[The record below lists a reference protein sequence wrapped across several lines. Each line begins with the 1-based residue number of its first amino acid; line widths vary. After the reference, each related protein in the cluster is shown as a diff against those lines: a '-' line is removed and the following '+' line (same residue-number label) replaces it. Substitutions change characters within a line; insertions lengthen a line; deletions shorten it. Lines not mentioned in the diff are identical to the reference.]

1 MGYLIHGKLASN
13 MQNTFWEELL
23 NPSNLSWHTL
33 EIAEVSKKL
42 GSNLSNG
49 LSDAEVNSR
58 LKHYG
63 INSLPEPKR
72 RSVLSIFL
80 HQFLSPLIYLL
91 LVAAGMAFFIGD
103 AKDAIVII
111 VVVVLNAVIGAIQE
125 GRAEQSIAALSRLT
139 KHNCRVLRHGK
150 ESILE
155 AKYLVPGDIILLEAG
170 DAVPADSRI
179 FNSSVLTVSEA
190 ALTGESL
197 PTEKLEAALPGKTGL
212 ADRKNMLFAG
222 THIASGRSKALVVA
236 TGLHNEIGKIAS
248 MTSGTERSKTKLEY
262 RVEDFGKKLIVVAIV
277 VFLLVLGTGL
287 LREISFSTMFMIAIS
302 QMVSLVP
309 EGLPVAITIALA
321 VGVRRMANKKT
332 IVRRLSAVESLG
344 STTVICTDKTGTLTK
359 NEMTVT
365 EIYFPGAKR
374 AISISGVGYASS
386 GEFKEK
392 EEKINPLESI
402 TINKFLEASILCND
416 SQIKKKTNEEQW
428 SVLGDPTEG
437 ALLVMAAKAGLLVDD
452 IRKKQPR
459 TNEIPFDSTFQL
471 MATQHEESGKV
482 FVYIKGSPE
491 AVFKKCRF
499 IDHEG
504 EIIPITNEVM
514 DETRDITKK
523 MADDSLRVLAIA
535 YLNEAQIN
543 TTDGFNAIPDD
554 LVLLGL
560 LGEYDPPRLEVA
572 DSIFECIRAGIKP
585 VMVTG
590 DHKATGVSIA
600 KSLGIM
606 NSESGAIGGEELEDL
621 TDDELEEKLSSISV
635 FARVHP
641 AQKLRIIKAY
651 QKRGDVVAMTGDGVN
666 DAPALVRAN
675 VGVAMGMTGT
685 EVAKDASKIIITDD
699 NFSTIISAI
708 SEGRLVYQN
717 IQKLIL
723 FLFVT
728 SIDEV
733 IVLFLA
739 LALGYPPPLA
749 AVQILWINI
758 VSEGVLTVNLI
769 MEPLEGDEMERQ
781 PVPSTQPLV
790 DQAML
795 RRMPLMTL
803 ASIISTFGWFTYRTA
818 FGVEADLVQSET
830 FTVLVICQWFNV
842 LNCRSAVNSV
852 FKGDI
857 LKNSWLL
864 GGLFVGVILQLLVIY
879 WPPLSNF
886 FHTRAI
892 GYEQF
897 IWIVIVSSLV
907 LWVEEIRKLIAR
919 KKLRRKP

>member
-1 MGYLIHGKLASN
+1 
-13 MQNTFWEELL
+13 MQNLSRGEEL
-23 NPSNLSWHTL
+23 NHINVSWHAL
-33 EIAEVSKKL
+33 EIIEVTKKL
-42 GSNLSNG
+42 GSSLSEG
-49 LSDAEVNSR
+49 LSEAEVDSR

-63 INSLPEPKR
+63 TNSLPEPER

-91 LVAAGMAFFIGD
+91 LVAAGMALFIGD

-139 KHNCRVLRHGK
+139 KHKSRVLRNGK

-155 AKYLVPGDIILLEAG
+155 AKSLVPGDIILLEAG

-179 FNSSVLTVSEA
+179 FNSSALTVSEA

-197 PTEKLEAALPGKTGL
+197 PTEKSEVVLASKTGL

-236 TGLHNEIGKIAS
+236 TGLNNEIGKIAS
-248 MTSGTERSKTKLEY
+248 MTSGTERSKTKLEL
-262 RVEDFGKKLIVVAIV
+262 RIEDFGKKLIVVAII
-277 VFLLVLGTGL
+277 VFLLVLGMGL
-287 LREISFSTMFMIAIS
+287 LREISFSTIFMIAIS

-365 EIYFPGAKR
+365 EIYFPALKR
-374 AISISGVGYASS
+374 AISISGVGYACS
-386 GEFKEK
+386 GEFTEK
-392 EEKINPLESI
+392 KNKIHPLES
-402 TINKFLEASILCND
+402 TTMNKFLEASILCND
-416 SQIKKKTNEEQW
+416 SQIKKNSNAEQW
-428 SVLGDPTEG
+428 TILGDPTEG
-437 ALLVMAAKAGLLVDD
+437 ALLVMAAKAGLSVDE
-452 IRKKQPR
+452 IRKNQPR
-459 TNEIPFDSTFQL
+459 TNEIPFDSTSQL
-471 MATQHEESGKV
+471 MATQYEESGKSLI
-482 FVYIKGSPE
+482 YIKGSPE

-499 IDHEG
+499 IDREG
-504 EIIPITNEVM
+504 EMVPMTKEVM

-535 YLNEAQIN
+535 YLYETQIN
-543 TTDGFNAIPDD
+543 STDSFNSIPDE

-572 DSIFECIRAGIKP
+572 DSIAECLRAGIKP

-600 KSLGIM
+600 KSLGM
-606 NSESGAIGGEELEDL
+606 MDSESGAIGGEELEDM
-621 TDDELEEKLSSISV
+621 TDEELAEKLSNISV

-641 AQKLRIIKAY
+641 AQKLRIVKAY

-666 DAPALVRAN
+666 DAPALVKAN
-675 VGVAMGMTGT
+675 VGVAMGITGT
-685 EVAKDASKIIITDD
+685 EVAKDAAKIIITDD

-733 IVLFLA
+733 VVLLLA

-781 PVPSTQPLV
+781 PVPSNQPLV
-790 DQAML
+790 DQSML

-818 FGVEADLVQSET
+818 VGVEAELVQSET
-830 FTVLVICQWFNV
+830 FTVLVMCQWFNV
-842 LNCRSAVNSV
+842 LNCRSATNSV

-857 LKNSWLL
+857 LKNPWLL
-864 GGLFVGVILQLLVIY
+864 GGLLVGVILQLLVIY
-879 WPPLSNF
+879 WSPLSDF
-886 FHTRAI
+886 FHTKAI
-892 GYEQF
+892 GYEQL
-897 IWIVIVSSLV
+897 IWIGIVASLV

-919 KKLRRKP
+919 KKLSRKA

>member
-1 MGYLIHGKLASN
+1 
-13 MQNTFWEELL
+13 MQNKTKEEVL
-23 NPSNLSWHTL
+23 NHLNLSWHAL
-33 EIAEVSKKL
+33 EIEEVSKKL
-42 GSNLSNG
+42 NSSLSHG
-49 LSDAEVNSR
+49 LCEEEVNSR

-63 INSLPEPKR
+63 TNSLPEAKR

-91 LVAAGMAFFIGD
+91 LVAAGMALFIGE

-111 VVVVLNAVIGAIQE
+111 IVVVLNAVIGAIQE

-139 KHNCRVLRHGK
+139 KHKCRTLRDGK
-150 ESILE
+150 EFIIE
-155 AKYLVPGDIILLEAG
+155 AKFLVPGDIILLEAG

-179 FNSSVLTVSEA
+179 FNSSALTVSEA

-197 PTEKLEAALPGKTGL
+197 PTEKSERLLVSKTGL

-236 TGLHNEIGKIAS
+236 TGLNNEIGKISS
-248 MTSGTERSKTKLEY
+248 MTSETERSKTKLEL

-277 VFLLVLGTGL
+277 VFILVLTMGL
-287 LREISFSTMFMIAIS
+287 LRDISFSTIFMIAIS

-365 EIYFPGAKR
+365 EIYFPGSKR
-374 AISISGVGYASS
+374 GISVSGVGYATK

-392 EEKINPLESI
+392 ENKILPLESA
-402 TINKFLEASILCND
+402 TMNKFFEASILCND
-416 SQIKKKTNEEQW
+416 SQIKENANADQW

-437 ALLVMAAKAGLLVDD
+437 ALLIMAAKAGLSIDE
-452 IRKKQPR
+452 IRKKKPR
-459 TNEIPFDSTFQL
+459 TNEIPFDSTSQL
-471 MATQHEESGKV
+471 MATQYDESGRSLI
-482 FVYIKGSPE
+482 YIKGSPE

-504 EIIPITNEVM
+504 KIIPMIKEEI
-514 DETRDITKK
+514 DETRDITNK

-535 YLNEAQIN
+535 YLYETKIN
-543 TTDGFNAIPDD
+543 PTDGFNSIPDE

-572 DSIFECIRAGIKP
+572 DSIAECLRAGIKP

-600 KSLGIM
+600 KSLGM
-606 NSESGAIGGEELEDL
+606 MDSESGALGGEELEDL
-621 TDDELEEKLSSISV
+621 TDEELAEKLSHISV

-641 AQKLRIIKAY
+641 AQKLRIVKAY
-651 QKRGDVVAMTGDGVN
+651 QRRGDVVAMTGDGVN
-666 DAPALVRAN
+666 DAPALVKAN
-675 VGVAMGMTGT
+675 VGVAMGITGT
-685 EVAKDASKIIITDD
+685 EVAKDAAKIIITDD

-733 IVLFLA
+733 VVLLLA

-758 VSEGVLTVNLI
+758 VSEGVLTINLI

-781 PVPSTQPLV
+781 PIPSSQPLV
-790 DQAML
+790 DQSML

-803 ASIISTFGWFTYRTA
+803 ASIISTFGWFTYRA
-818 FGVEADLVQSET
+818 AVGVEADLVQSET
-830 FTVLVICQWFNV
+830 FTVLVVCQWFNV
-842 LNCRSAVNSV
+842 LNCRSSVNSV
-852 FKGDI
+852 FKGD
-857 LKNSWLL
+857 LLRNPWLI
-864 GGLFVGVILQLLVIY
+864 GGLLLGVILQLLVIY
-879 WPPLSNF
+879 WPPLSDF
-886 FHTRAI
+886 FHTRTI
-892 GYEQF
+892 DYEQLVWIF
-897 IWIVIVSSLV
+897 IVASLV
-907 LWVEEIRKLIAR
+907 LWVEEIRKLMAR
-919 KKLRRKP
+919 KKLSRKI